1 MKILFYIQRLEDAHM
16 AHAMATTL
24 QEHLSVSE
32 FAAITFRQAP
42 EASYLLENA
51 KEFFSKVLSETEMHR
66 QSEHQRVNPSYIE
79 QLESRYGLPFW
90 QYVTQN
96 RFLIMRR
103 ANYLHRF
110 GSPYTREELV
120 SHVQNRFEMTE
131 RFLDQF
137 NPDVV
142 IFPVDVGP
150 SSALILDRV
159 AKARKIPILVPIS
172 SKIGSYHTLIDT
184 VFSKAQN
191 IEDRFK
197 ILQSG
202 QPSPNQDKARQLI
215 DTFRQG
221 HIVPSYV
228 QGLTTDN
235 FEKKMPV
242 KSAFQKTNDIIKLR
256 MKKGVF
262 QEKHGEIFNVSQLQY
277 DLDRAAGYY
286 RRVRLRYGKYFQN
299 VMEGEKYFF
308 FPFHVEP
315 ELALLLYAPFHTHQ
329 SSIMQNVSQSLP
341 WDTCLYVKEHPQAVG
356 TKDMGFYNRV
366 RNTTNVRMIYPHVSS
381 RALIAGSNG
390 VITITGTAGMEAMLM
405 NKPTITLGDV
415 FYTFVPK
422 LVTRAKSIEELPERI
437 RQLSSFQSDETILD
451 HFVSAILDESVE
463 VDPEGLAARLL
474 PLSLEEKRKHPE
486 LITYTNFLIQTIRTR
501 LRSKPQSTIT
511 S

>member
-24 QEHLSVSE
+24 QQHLGVSD

-42 EASYLLENA
+42 EGSYLLQEA
-51 KEFFSKVLSETEMHR
+51 KPLFSAVLSETEMHR
-66 QSEHQRVNPSYIE
+66 HVDQTTLVNPGYIE
-79 QLESRYGLPFW
+79 TLEARYGLPFW

-96 RFLIMRR
+96 RFLIMKR

-110 GSPYTREELV
+110 GTSHKRNELV
-120 SHVQNRFEMTE
+120 AHVQVRFEMTE

-137 NPDVV
+137 DPDVI

-150 SSALILDRV
+150 SSALILERV
-159 AKARKIPILVPIS
+159 AKERGIPILVPIS
-172 SKIGSYHTLIDT
+172 SKIGSYHTFIDT
-184 VFSKAQN
+184 VFSQASN
-191 IEDRFK
+191 LEARFK
-197 ILQSG
+197 ALQAG
-202 QPSPNQDKARQLI
+202 QFSSNSDKAHNLI
-215 DTFRQG
+215 NTFRQG

-242 KSAFQKTNDIIKLR
+242 KSALNKTSDIIKLR
-256 MKKGVF
+256 LKKGIF
-262 QEKHGEIFNVSQLQY
+262 YQKHGEIFNLSQIQY

-286 RRVRLRYGKYFQN
+286 RRWRLRYGDYFQN
-299 VMEGEKYFF
+299 VVEGEKFFF

-329 SSIMQNVSQSLP
+329 SSIMQNVAQSLP

-366 RNTTNVRMIYPHVSS
+366 RSTANVRMIYPHVSS

-390 VITITGTAGMEAMLM
+390 VVTITGTAGMEAMLM
-405 NKPTITLGDV
+405 NKPAITLGDV

-422 LVTRAKSIEELPERI
+422 LVQRAKSIEELPALI
-437 RQLSSFQSDETILD
+437 RQLDTFEPDETILEA
-451 HFVSAILDESVE
+451 FVTAILDESVE

-474 PLSLEEKRKHPE
+474 PLTLEQKRAHPE
-486 LITYTNFLIQTIRTR
+486 FITYTEFLIQTITKR
-501 LRSKPQSTIT
+501 LAANSRESVA
-511 S
+511 